1 MGRGTY
7 MDQSQSLLSMNS
19 RVPGEAD
26 AVARMLGLS
35 ESFMPEVEVIR
46 CVSIIVEVGGSVW
59 GIS

>member
-1 MGRGTY
+1 